1 MAQSDRPSE
10 DLSISQPFEHV
21 LFDEPNEAPE
31 GGNWRL
37 ELVNLAGAP
46 RLVESQSSRAG
57 DGPRTSSRSPAL
69 TFVWPHQ
76 QCHVSGRL
84 QVRMADRTE
93 AESAPGEITR
103 PPGHDAW
110 WSAMSQLLL
119 STGRERLSGRGR
131 TPGAGPPMRTEKGF
145 NPQVRIAQ

>member
-1 MAQSDRPSE
+1 MKQSDRPSE

-37 ELVNLAGAP
+37 ELVNLAGVP

-69 TFVWPHQ
+69 TFVWPPPAMPFI
-76 QCHVSGRL
+76 GRL

-110 WSAMSQLLL
+110 WSAMSQCCYRLAGSVYL
-119 STGRERLSGRGR
+119 GQAARRELARRCVQRRVSIL
-131 TPGAGPPMRTEKGF
+131 K
-145 NPQVRIAQ
+145 